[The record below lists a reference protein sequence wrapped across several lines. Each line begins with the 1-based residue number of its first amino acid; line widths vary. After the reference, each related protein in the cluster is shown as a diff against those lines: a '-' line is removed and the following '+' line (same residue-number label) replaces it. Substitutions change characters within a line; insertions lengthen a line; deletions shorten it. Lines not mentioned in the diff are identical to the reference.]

1 MNMLK
6 ASMIR
11 KIIRRKLIVKRLSTV
26 WRAVRF
32 VIKVKRI
39 LKKKNQIAK
48 NVFERIISKK
58 VRFAISKNFQ
68 ISLNNAYNERIAKRN
83 QRKYY
88 GYSSS

>member
-1 MNMLK
+1 MLK

-11 KIIRRKLIVKRLSTV
+11 KIIRRKLIIKRLNTV

-58 VRFAISKNFQ
+58 VRLAISKHFQ
-68 ISLNNAYNERIAKRN
+68 NTLSKAYNER
-83 QRKYY
+83 
-88 GYSSS
+88 

>member
-1 MNMLK
+1 MLK

-11 KIIRRKLIVKRLSTV
+11 KIIRRKLNFKRLNTV